1 MKFKIVK
8 NFQGENRAP
17 HACQIEVVEPISGEE
32 IVGYSTFDP
41 KLLWEFF
48 RGIKRDH
55 SDLFKKNTTDPKKFI
70 TIGLVKRIYFDTAE
84 PSYMIIAHLNGDMY
98 ALAPVINPTY
108 EPVFP
113 DPVVPPRPEQKYEEW
128 AKFDERYNTLRDYH
142 AYLTDAAEQYWA
154 QAEERKNDT
163 DSSSVKMMMELR
175 HMHAVYTSM
184 ADELMQY
191 INRLIN

>member
-8 NFQGENRAP
+8 NFQGENRANP
-17 HACQIEVVEPISGEE
+17 ACQIEVVEPISGEE
-32 IVGYSTFDP
+32 ILGYSTFDP

-55 SDLFKKNTTDPKKFI
+55 SDLFKKNTADPTKFL
-70 TIGLVKRIYFDTAE
+70 TVGLISRQYFEAG
-84 PSYMIIAHLNGDMY
+84 PSAMLIAHLNGDMY
-98 ALAPVINPTY
+98 ALAPIINPTY

-113 DPVVPPRPEQKYEEW
+113 DPVAPPRPEQKYEER
-128 AKFDERYNTLRDYH
+128 ANLDERYTALRDYH

-191 INRLIN
+191 INRLID